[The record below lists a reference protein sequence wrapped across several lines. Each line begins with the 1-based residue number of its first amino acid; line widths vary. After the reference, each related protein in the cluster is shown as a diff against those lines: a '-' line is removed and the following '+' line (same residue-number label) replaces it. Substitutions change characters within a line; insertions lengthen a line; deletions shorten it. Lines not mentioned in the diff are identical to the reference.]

1 MILSEEV
8 IRALTP
14 AKYWGKWDIDFEDA
28 ISLFQIKGFFN
39 DEEKQ
44 FILLRSQG
52 YSMTDLR
59 VRMNRAPR
67 TLYHHQKNVF
77 YKYHYAKHII
87 SLLEQGDFGG
97 GKDGV
102 EKHKEVN
109 CRRR

>member
-39 DEEKQ
+39 DEEKE
-44 FILLRSQG
+44 FIKLRAQG

-77 YKYHYAKHII
+77 YKYYYAKHII
-87 SLLEQGDFGG
+87 SLFGVMDNPG
-97 GKDGV
+97 ED
-102 EKHKEVN
+102 E
-109 CRRR
+109 